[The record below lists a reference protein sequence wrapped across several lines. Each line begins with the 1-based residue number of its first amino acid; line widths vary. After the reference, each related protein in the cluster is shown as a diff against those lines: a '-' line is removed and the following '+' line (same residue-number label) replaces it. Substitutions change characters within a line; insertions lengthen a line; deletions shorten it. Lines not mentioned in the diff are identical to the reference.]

1 MKRARRGDI
10 DPFYVME
17 VMRAAEQRV
26 AAGGEVLHLEVG
38 QPSTSAPKGVIEAAH
53 RALGD
58 DVLGY
63 TSAAGIEPLRRRI
76 ADHYADWYDID
87 VDPERVLVTVGAS
100 GAFVLAFLAA
110 FDTGDRVVVPS
121 PGYPCY
127 RNALSAL
134 GVEVIDLPTSAATRF
149 QPSPELLDEL
159 GPVDGLVLASP
170 SNPSGTMLDAD
181 RLRAVVGWCGA
192 RGVRLV
198 ADEIYHGITY
208 GLSAATALS
217 FDERV
222 VVVNSFSKYFSMTG
236 WRLGWAIAPPDLL
249 TAMTRLGQNV
259 TISAPTLAQLAAL
272 AAFDCHP
279 ELQANVERYGMNRQ
293 VLLEGLPTAGIDR
306 LAPAD
311 GAFYVYADVSSMTS
325 DSQDLCARWLD
336 ELDVAVTPG
345 IDFDP
350 TRGHEFVRFSF
361 AGSTSEMEEAIRRLR
376 TWAS

>member
-1 MKRARRGDI
+1 
-10 DPFYVME
+10 
-17 VMRAAEQRV
+17 
-26 AAGGEVLHLEVG
+26 
-38 QPSTSAPKGVIEAAH
+38 
-53 RALGD
+53 
-58 DVLGY
+58 
-63 TSAAGIEPLRRRI
+63 
-76 ADHYADWYDID
+76 
-87 VDPERVLVTVGAS
+87 
-100 GAFVLAFLAA
+100 
-110 FDTGDRVVVPS
+110 
-121 PGYPCY
+121 
-127 RNALSAL
+127 
-134 GVEVIDLPTSAATRF
+134 
-149 QPSPELLDEL
+149 
-159 GPVDGLVLASP
+159 
-170 SNPSGTMLDAD
+170 MLDHD

-192 RGVRLV
+192 HGVRLV
-198 ADEIYHGITY
+198 ADEIHHGITY

-279 ELQANVERYGMNRQ
+279 ELQANVERYGINRQ

-311 GAFYVYADVSSMTS
+311 GAFYVYADVSSITS
-325 DSQDLCARWLD
+325 DSQALCARWLD
-336 ELDVAVTPG
+336 ELGVAVTPG

-361 AGSTSEMEEAIRRLR
+361 AGSTAEMEEAVHRLR